1 MRKVGLAGT
10 IVLSLVFGLIL
21 ACTLTAKKTT
31 WHCQPVP
38 AGFQEKDLW
47 GTWQARYYIGH
58 VTDTLTLL
66 PDHTYQQIYEDDE
79 MDYYYT
85 SPWNAWY
92 LEPRASGGF
101 YLHLVDMR
109 YCLSGQDLC
118 QSAGGGGPHG
128 WLYVEDCEDRVQEMN
143 DEVILTVEG
152 TRQGLKIRGAKFS
165 PKGLLLGQLRADG
178 DTNREWFVLLKPYHW
193 AR

>member
-10 IVLSLVFGLIL
+10 IVLSLVFGLTL

-58 VTDTLTLL
+58 VTDTLILL

-101 YLHLVDMR
+101 YLHLAEMH
-109 YCLSGQDLC
+109 YCLGTMDEC
-118 QSAGGGGPHG
+118 QREGGGGDNWWFH
-128 WLYVEDCEDRVQEMN
+128 EDCEGRFVRLSN
-143 DEVILTVEG
+143 EVILTVAG
-152 TRQGLKIRGAKFS
+152 ARQGLKIPGAKFL
-165 PKGLLLGQLRADG
+165 PKGLLLGQLRDAAD
-178 DTNREWFVLLKPYHW
+178 TYREWFVLLKPYHW